1 MCASSRGDENAGG
14 GEPAGGTA
22 DERQLDL
29 RVSDMDCADCALRI
43 QDRLRGVE
51 GVDEVEGNPVARRVR
66 VRYDGRLVDPERIRR
81 ELGELGYA
89 SREAGEEPELTREE
103 LWTGREALRTYGAG
117 AFFLAG
123 VALRLLGA
131 APVLIPLPVHGLAL
145 PDLFFL
151 AAGVLGGWNFF
162 PAGVRAAR
170 NLSLDM
176 NFLMTV
182 AILGAV
188 GVGEFLEAGA
198 IAFLFSVAELLEEY
212 AVDRARRSIESLM
225 DLSPETATVIRG
237 GEEVTVRAD
246 EVAPGE
252 TVVVRPGERVPADG
266 EVTDGAS
273 AVDES
278 PITGESLPAEKTEG
292 DGVYAGTI
300 NQEGFLE
307 VRVTRSGD
315 ATTLSRIIHLVED
328 AESHKAPAERFVERF
343 ARRYTPA
350 VTGLAVLVAAVPPL
364 LLGAPFGEWFVRGLT
379 LLVIAC
385 PCALVISTPV
395 AVVSGIT
402 AGARNGVLIKGGNY
416 LEAMGEV
423 EVIALDKTGT
433 LTRSHMT
440 VTDLYPMSGWTG
452 DEVLARAA
460 AVEARSEHPIGRA
473 VAEAASSRGL
483 APDRWTVADF
493 EGIAGRG
500 ARALLDGEEW
510 LIGRPALF
518 GAGDD
523 VEGAV
528 REGRG
533 EDGGAARLPR
543 EALDLLNRL
552 RSEGKTAVVVGRPG
566 RPAGVL
572 GVGDPTR
579 EGAADAVRKLKER
592 GVRRV
597 VMLTGDHRE
606 TAEAVAAE
614 IGVDEVRAELLPE
627 EKVEAVR
634 ELEREH
640 GAVAMVGDGVNDA
653 PALAAA
659 SVGIAMGAA
668 GSDAALRT
676 ADIALMGDDLS
687 RLPYLHALSHRGRG
701 VIRQN
706 IWASIGAKAVLAVGV
721 PFGLVSLI
729 VAVLVGDMGASL
741 GVTANS
747 LRLARVRA

>member
-1 MCASSRGDENAGG
+1 MCASSDRGSAGG
-14 GEPAGGTA
+14 GEDRTAADEPEAERSAAAGGASGGRELELQVT
-22 DERQLDL
+22 
-29 RVSDMDCADCALRI
+29 DMDCADCALRI
-43 QDRLRGVE
+43 REGLQQVE
-51 GVDEVEGNPVARRVR
+51 GVGEVEGNPVSRRVR
-66 VRYDGRLVDPERIRR
+66 VRFDESRVAPERIRR

-89 SREAGEEPELTREE
+89 SRETGEGPELSRED
-103 LWTGREALRTYGAG
+103 LWSGPEALRTYGAG
-117 AFFLAG
+117 LFFLTG
-123 VALRLLGA
+123 VALQVAGA
-131 APVLIPLPVHGLAL
+131 APTLLPLPVHDLAL
-145 PDLFFL
+145 PDLLFV
-151 AAGVLGGWNFF
+151 AAGALGGWNFF
-162 PAGVRAAR
+162 PAGLRSAR
-170 NLSLDM
+170 RLSLDM

-188 GVGEFLEAGA
+188 AVGEFLEAGA

-212 AVDRARRSIESLM
+212 SVDRARRSIQSLM
-225 DLSPETATVIRG
+225 DLSPETATVIRDG
-237 GEEVTVRAD
+237 RQVTVRAD
-246 EVAPGE
+246 EVEPGD
-252 TVVVRPGERVPADG
+252 TVVVRPGERIPADG

-278 PITGESLPAEKTEG
+278 PITGESMPAEKAAG
-292 DGVYAGTI
+292 DEVYAGTI
-300 NQEGFLE
+300 NEEGFLE
-307 VRVTRSGD
+307 VRVTRAGD
-315 ATTLSRIIHLVED
+315 ATTLSRVIHLVEE
-328 AESHKAPAERFVERF
+328 AESHRAPTERFVEKF
-343 ARRYTPA
+343 ARWYTPA

-364 LLGAPFGEWFVRGLT
+364 LFAAPFGEWFVRGLT

-440 VTDLYPMSGWTG
+440 VTDVHPLGG
-452 DEVLARAA
+452 RDEEEVLARAA

-473 VAEAASSRGL
+473 VTEAASSRGI
-483 APDRWTVADF
+483 AAGRWSVEGF
-493 EGIAGRG
+493 EAIAGKG
-500 ARALLDGEEW
+500 ARARLDGEEW
-510 LIGRPALF
+510 LVGRPELF
-518 GAGDD
+518 S
-523 VEGAV
+523 
-528 REGRG
+528 
-533 EDGGAARLPR
+533 GAALP
-543 EALDLLNRL
+543 ADLLARL
-552 RSEGKTAVVVGRPG
+552 RSGGKTAVVVGGPDG
-566 RPAGVL
+566 PAGVV

-579 EGAADAVRKLKER
+579 AGAAGAIER
-592 GVRRV
+592 LNQAGVRRV

-614 IGVDEVRAELLPE
+614 LGLDDVRAELLPQ

-640 GAVAMVGDGVNDA
+640 GRVAMVGDGVNDA

-659 SVGIAMGAA
+659 TVGVAMGAA
-668 GSDAALRT
+668 GSDTALQT
-676 ADIALMGDDLS
+676 ADIALMGDDLR
-687 RLPYLHALSHRGRG
+687 RLPYLYALSHRGRG

-706 IWASIGAKAVLAVGV
+706 IWASIGAKAVLAAGV

-747 LRLARVRA
+747 LRLARVRG

>member
-1 MCASSRGDENAGG
+1 MCASSGGETPGG
-14 GEPAGGTA
+14 GQDPEDAAPGATA
-22 DERQLDL
+22 PSGRELEL
-29 RVSDMDCADCALRI
+29 RVANMDCADCALRI
-43 QDRLRGVE
+43 REGLGELE
-51 GVDEVEGNPVARRVR
+51 GVGEVEGNPVSRRVR
-66 VRYDGRLVDPERIRR
+66 IRFDESRVDPARIRR
-81 ELGELGYA
+81 ELGKLGYA
-89 SREAGEEPELTREE
+89 SRDADEDPEMSRED
-103 LWTGREALRTYGAG
+103 LWNGSEALRTYGSG
-117 AFFLAG
+117 LFFLTGIVLQLA
-123 VALRLLGA
+123 GA
-131 APVLIPLPVHGLAL
+131 APTLLPLPVHDLAL
-145 PDLFFL
+145 PDLLFV

-162 PAGVRAAR
+162 PAGLRSAR
-170 NLSLDM
+170 RLSLDM

-188 GVGEFLEAGA
+188 AVGEFLEAGA

-212 AVDRARRSIESLM
+212 SVDRARRSIESLM
-225 DLSPETATVIRG
+225 DLSPEIATVIRG

-246 EVAPGE
+246 EVEPGE
-252 TVVVRPGERVPADG
+252 TVVVRPGERIPADG
-266 EVTDGAS
+266 EVTGGAS

-278 PITGESLPAEKTEG
+278 PITGESLPAEKAPGE
-292 DGVYAGTI
+292 DVYAGTI
-300 NQEGFLE
+300 NEEGYLE

-315 ATTLSRIIHLVED
+315 ATTLSRVIHLVEE
-328 AESHKAPAERFVERF
+328 AESHRAPTERFVERF
-343 ARRYTPA
+343 ARWYTPA
-350 VTGLAVLVAAVPPL
+350 VTGLAVLVTAAPPL
-364 LLGAPFGEWFVRGLT
+364 LFGAPFGEWFVRGLT

-440 VTDLYPMSGWTG
+440 VTDVHPLGGVSA
-452 DEVLARAA
+452 DVVLARAA

-473 VAEAASSRGL
+473 VTEAAASRGL
-483 APDRWTVADF
+483 DSERWPVEDF
-493 EGIAGRG
+493 RGITGKG
-500 ARALLDGEEW
+500 ARARVDGDEWTVGKPELFRDAELPAALL
-510 LIGRPALF
+510 A
-518 GAGDD
+518 
-523 VEGAV
+523 
-528 REGRG
+528 
-533 EDGGAARLPR
+533 
-543 EALDLLNRL
+543 RL
-552 RSEGKTAVVVGRPG
+552 RSEGKTAVVVGGPEG
-566 RPAGVL
+566 PAGVI
-572 GVGDPTR
+572 GIGDPTR
-579 EGAADAVRKLKER
+579 RGARDAIRRLKEV

-606 TAEAVAAE
+606 TAGAVASE
-614 IGVDEVRAELLPE
+614 LGIDDVRAELLPE

-640 GAVAMVGDGVNDA
+640 GRVAMVGDGVNDA

-668 GSDAALRT
+668 GSDTALQT

-687 RLPYLHALSHRGRG
+687 RLPYLYALSHRGRG